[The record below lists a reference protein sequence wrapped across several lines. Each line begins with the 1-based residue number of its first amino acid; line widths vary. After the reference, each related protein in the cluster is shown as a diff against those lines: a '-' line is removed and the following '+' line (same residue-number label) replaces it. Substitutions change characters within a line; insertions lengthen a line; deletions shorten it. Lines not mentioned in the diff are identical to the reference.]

1 LTFVLIPR
9 VRAFNQVASVERQVK
24 GGHYGAVVILG
35 VVVSE
40 EYRLAAHPASRVPQV
55 PPGRLSLS
63 KQSQNNNIRQ

>member
-1 LTFVLIPR
+1 VLSFG
-9 VRAFNQVASVERQVK
+9 VVGSVKVAQSLF
-24 GGHYGAVVILG
+24 LG

-63 KQSQNNNIRQ
+63 KQSQSHNIRQ